1 MLDKVEKLKIKNML
15 VLSVQESLKVLI
27 NESFFVNICSL
38 IAYFECGTF
47 HQFCVG
53 LELLGEGRDG

>member
-1 MLDKVEKLKIKNML
+1 MLDKDEKSKIKNML
-15 VLSVQESLKVLI
+15 VLSVQGSLKILI

-38 IAYFECGTF
+38 IAYFECGTV

-53 LELLGEGRDG
+53 LGLLGEGHNG

>member
-1 MLDKVEKLKIKNML
+1 MLAF
-15 VLSVQESLKVLI
+15 SVQGSLKVLI
-27 NESFFVNICSL
+27 NESFFANIGSL